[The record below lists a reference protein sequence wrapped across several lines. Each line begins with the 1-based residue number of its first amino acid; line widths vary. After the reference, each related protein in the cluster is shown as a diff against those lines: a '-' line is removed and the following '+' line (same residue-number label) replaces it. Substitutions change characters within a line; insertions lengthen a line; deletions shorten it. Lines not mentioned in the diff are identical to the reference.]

1 MAISNLQETLLM
13 YTKYKSMI
21 NYSLA
26 DIQMNILEAT
36 KQTTDQQAIYN
47 EAQQQY
53 YDYYEQEGMEE
64 YHDEYVALMA
74 ELENEYE
81 FRLDNIKSWEE
92 QLMTDKLSYEAR
104 LAEIQANENSVRS
117 LLKTNLK
124 SDFTYGGSG
133 QSS

>member
-81 FRLDNIKSWEE
+81 GHIE
-92 QLMTDKLSYEAR
+92 
-104 LAEIQANENSVRS
+104 
-117 LLKTNLK
+117 
-124 SDFTYGGSG
+124 
-133 QSS
+133 